1 METISGLNVETI
13 VSDLF
18 AENCYLVHWPG
29 RKDAL
34 VIDPGLNPERVLA
47 AIDEYGLHVVAIL
60 NTHGHADHIAGN
72 EAVKQRFPDAPLLI
86 GRSDAPK
93 LSDPDLNLSGPF
105 GFPLTSPL
113 ADRLVE
119 EGDVLEFAGIRL
131 EVRHT
136 PGHSS
141 GHVIYVFRGPPHVV
155 FGGDVLFR
163 GGVGRADLYDSDPE
177 ALLRSIREKFFD
189 LPADTVVFPGHG
201 QPTTVGREQR
211 YNPFVARRGM

>member
-1 METISGLNVETI
+1 METFGGLHLETI

-18 AENCYLVHWPG
+18 AENCYLVRLPD
-29 RKDAL
+29 RKEAL
-34 VIDPGLNPERVLA
+34 VIDPGLNPERILE
-47 AIDEYGLHVVAIL
+47 AIDEHALQVAAIL

-72 EAVKQRFPDAPLLI
+72 EAVKERFPNAPLLI
-86 GRSDAPK
+86 GRGDAPK
-93 LSDPDLNLSGPF
+93 LSDPELNLSGLF
-105 GFPLTSPL
+105 GFPLTSPP

-119 EGDVLEFAGIRL
+119 EGDVIEFAGIRL

-141 GHVIYVFRGPPHVV
+141 GHVIYVVRGRPHVI

-163 GGVGRADLYDSDPE
+163 GGVGRADLHDSDAQ
-177 ALLRSIREKFFD
+177 ALLTSIREKFFD
-189 LPADTVVFPGHG
+189 LPADTVVLPGHG

-211 YNPFVARRGM
+211 YNPFVARRGV